1 MRLRALASLLLAS
14 CTAAQVSPNCA
25 INGLFCPPPLWAPT
39 WNLSQSTVIE
49 TGHTASFFEPAH
61 AWGLISLDWSVARGT
76 WFTGNASNST
86 CEATLAENCRRLKQA
101 GKAVRCSAYRNSE
114 LALQWLESERALMA
128 DPANADLFLQFQPGT
143 PSGERPGT
151 IFVAPNPYGLQYF
164 FNFSLLRTQQVF
176 LDALMSV
183 SAAAEHVDAFF
194 LDDVD
199 GFPAEHPTAPA
210 ALGMDA
216 AAVAALRFA
225 TQSVGAAAIA
235 ALTLAGKYTWQAF
248 GSRDTSAPHVVA
260 RGFVGVTPASCAAFM
275 RTFCAPSYQGR
286 PMLMHMDDA
295 HANQTV
301 AAFLI
306 TRPPYA
312 YVGYSWESSDANF
325 SSLFYLAVGEPTGL
339 CAEGPPGVFQRPW
352 SLGMPRLDCNSFE
365 AELPFAAEPGRREG

>member
-1 MRLRALASLLLAS
+1 MRALSFLLLS
-14 CTAAQVSPNCA
+14 GCAAQLSPNCA

-39 WNLSQSTVIE
+39 WSLNESTVIE
-49 TGHTASFFEPAH
+49 TGHTVSFFEPTH
-61 AWGLISLDWSVARGT
+61 SYGLISLDWSVARGT
-76 WFTGNASNST
+76 WFTGNVSNST

-101 GKAVRCSAYRNSE
+101 GKAVRCSVYRNSE
-114 LALQWLESERALMA
+114 LALEWLESERAIMA
-128 DPANADLFLQFQPGT
+128 DPRNKDLFLQYLPGNPSGT
-143 PSGERPGT
+143 PAGT
-151 IFVAPNPYGLQYF
+151 LFVVPNQFGAQYF
-164 FNFSLLRTQQVF
+164 FNFTLLRTQQVF
-176 LDALMSV
+176 LDALLSV
-183 SAAAEHVDAFF
+183 SAAADSVDAFF

-248 GSRDTSAPHVVA
+248 GSRDTSAPHAAAA
-260 RGFVGVTPASCAAFM
+260 RGFVGVTPATCAAFM
-275 RTFCAPSYQGR
+275 RAFCAPSYQGR

-306 TRPPYA
+306 TRPPFA
-312 YVGYSWESSDANF
+312 YVGYAWESGDANF
-325 SSLFYLAVGEPTGL
+325 SSLFYLDVGEPTGL
-339 CAEGPPGVFQRPW
+339 CAEGPQGVFQRTW
-352 SLGMPRLDCNSFE
+352 TLGVPRLDCNSFV
-365 AELPFAAEPGRREG
+365 AELPFDATPGRRE